1 MPDIVLQPQGPPG
14 APGTRVLE
22 LKSFPLTPSFGN
34 DGELNGAPGAP
45 GVGTQGQN
53 AWSPLYAITADG
65 ARRVLTTA
73 EERED
78 WDAAHSIN
86 RGDPLLR
93 SIAKHLGKGQREV
106 DEILR
111 EAADL

>member
-1 MPDIVLQPQGPPG
+1 MPDIVLQPQGSPG
-14 APGTRVLE
+14 TPGTRVLE

-34 DGELNGAPGAP
+34 DGELNGAP